1 MVEPTV
7 VEPEDNPP
15 IKSKRGREKKVDTPV
30 ITQCNPNDSR
40 VDDRY
45 PKRSRISK
53 L

>member
-1 MVEPTV
+1 M

-15 IKSKRGREKKVDTPV
+15 IMNKRGSKKKVDTPV
-30 ITQCNPNDSR
+30 ISQGNPNDSK
-40 VDDRY
+40 VEDRY